1 MNTIPASIFNDRF
14 VGFREPA
21 WHGLGKVFHEPIT
34 VSEAVAMSDIG
45 FEIYK
50 VPNVAYM
57 DTGRFSETGTPI
69 VHTLPTKSYSIVRE
83 PTVDDPEYQVLSTV
97 GEQWTPIQT
106 NDLATMLDPLS
117 ERYPVETAGAIGQG
131 EKIFITLDAGES
143 KIAGEDHHL
152 YYLVTDHR
160 DGMGA
165 LQIAFTPVRVVCQ
178 NTLTAG
184 LANAKISVR
193 LTHTR
198 RIESDTEWYIG
209 LFNQMDSAKDEAIA
223 VMNTLSTT
231 TIDEEDVERV
241 LKSAYPDASQPRRL
255 TLAKDISAD
264 DVPAGVWM
272 KLLGDKKELQEEY
285 EKRVERVTTIRD
297 GARERYNAF
306 NDEFSNLARTPWAI
320 WQAVVETEDY
330 RKGHSE
336 SATALFGSRA
346 DAKARAFTTARQLV
360 TS

>member
-1 MNTIPASIFNDRF
+1 MSASIFGDRF
-14 VGFREPA
+14 LGRRTPA
-21 WHGLGKVFHEPIT
+21 WHRIGQVFEEPMSMSQAIRT
-34 VSEAVAMSDIG
+34 AGIDFHIAKHPVVVQINQGDSIDLVPTNNFAV
-45 FEIYK
+45 
-50 VPNVAYM
+50 
-57 DTGRFSETGTPI
+57 
-69 VHTLPTKSYSIVRE
+69 VRE
-83 PTVDDPEYQVLSTV
+83 PVEDDDKYRVLSIV
-97 GEQWTPIQT
+97 GKEWTPIQAV
-106 NDLATMLDPLS
+106 DLGRMLDPIT
-117 ERYPVETAGAIGQG
+117 EKYPVETIGAIGYG
-131 EKIFITLDAGES
+131 EKIFMTLDAGDS
-143 KIAGEDHHL
+143 KICGEDHHL
-152 YYLVTDHR
+152 YFLVTDHR

-198 RIESDTEWYIG
+198 RIEADTEWYIG

-231 TIDEEDVERV
+231 TIEEEDVERV

-255 TLAKDISAD
+255 TLSKDIKAD
-264 DVPAGVWM
+264 DVPAGVWR

-285 EKRVERVTTIRD
+285 AKRVERTELIRN

-330 RKGHSE
+330 RKGHTE

-346 DAKARAFTTARQLV
+346 DAKARAFATARQLV
-360 TS
+360 LNS

>member
-1 MNTIPASIFNDRF
+1 MPANIFGDRF
-14 VGFREPA
+14 LGRRKPA
-21 WHGLGKVFHEPIT
+21 WHRIGQVFEEPMSMSQAIRT
-34 VSEAVAMSDIG
+34 AGIDFHIEKHPVVVQIDQGENIDLVPTNNFAV
-45 FEIYK
+45 
-50 VPNVAYM
+50 
-57 DTGRFSETGTPI
+57 
-69 VHTLPTKSYSIVRE
+69 VRE
-83 PTVDDPEYQVLSTV
+83 PVKDDDKYRVLSIV
-97 GEQWTPIQT
+97 GKEWTPIQAV
-106 NDLATMLDPLS
+106 DLGKMLDPIT
-117 ERYPVETAGAIGQG
+117 EKYPVETIGAIGHG
-131 EKIFITLDAGES
+131 EKIFMTLDAGSS
-143 KIAGEDHHL
+143 KICGEDHDL
-152 YYLVTDHR
+152 YFLVTDHR

-198 RIESDTEWYIG
+198 RIESDTEWYMG
-209 LFNQMDSAKDEAIA
+209 LFSQMSTAKDEAIA

-231 TIDEEDVERV
+231 TIGEEDVNRV

-255 TLAKDISAD
+255 TLAKDITAD
-264 DVPAGVWM
+264 DVPADVWR
-272 KLLGDKKELQEEY
+272 KLLGDKKELNEEY
-285 EKRVERVTTIRD
+285 LKRVERVEIIRK
-297 GARERYNAF
+297 AAKERYDVF

-320 WQAVVETEDY
+320 WQAIVETEDY

-360 TS
+360 TG